1 MNKLVCW
8 FFISSSLVFGLEISP
23 EIRENLRSQFF
34 TNDIKK
40 IEDQFA
46 VLNKK
51 ISELKKDYSLE
62 EAFERLEKIK
72 DLDPRKAAFLES
84 FKRFLGILEEDLKKQ
99 LNGISAE
106 MQKQSERFMQEDQS
120 KDFIMNQLISSL
132 QKQNDAFLAGKVQFE
147 QEIQRLEE
155 GLSQKEQ
162 EFADLNQ
169 KFTRQNDAFLA
180 GKVQFEQEIQRLEE
194 GLSQKE
200 QEFADLNQKFTRL
213 LKVCSTCPQLFPNL
227 FLAQWMQHSLQNPW
241 FSHRSCLGKI
251 FEKIK
256 INVQLDASYVPYQ
269 FDHNRADLFT
279 EGVIFQGGSQLDKRW
294 VIFGEVG
301 YHFSDLQWKR
311 EKAIFQTLSLAPS
324 LFYHHNRAFFYAKF
338 LADYVRYIPKI
349 IESFNGANMGVQLA
363 GGHQFS
369 FSSSMCIRSE
379 IDFNYSW
386 VFLGFDQDQEELN
399 NLVKRSASF
408 SSLRA
413 RADFF
418 KEFSFQ
424 EFSWSLKMGT
434 GYGWMWPFSR
444 EVCLE
449 REDIIFEAGQQILFD
464 LGSVFDFKNNISF
477 SLDLNG
483 AISKNY
489 PAFRVEASCDWR
501 W

>member
-132 QKQNDAFLAGKVQFE
+132 QK
-147 QEIQRLEE
+147 
-155 GLSQKEQ
+155 
-162 EFADLNQ
+162 
-169 KFTRQNDAFLA
+169 QNDAFLA